1 MKDSIIIL
9 SGGMDSVTLLHEF
22 QERIALALTFDYHSR
37 HAEHEIACARW
48 QCHKLGIPH
57 LVISFDFMEQY
68 FRSSLLKNGYEEI
81 PEGHYDETNM
91 KSTIVPF
98 RNGVMLSIAAGI
110 AESQGLQHVLMANH
124 SSLP

>member
-22 QERIALALTFDYHSR
+22 QERIALAVTFDYHSR

-57 LVISFDFMEQY
+57 LVINIDFMEQY

-81 PEGHYDETNM
+81 PDGQYDEPIP
-91 KSTIVPF
+91 KS
-98 RNGVMLSIAAGI
+98 RNQDEVGRLQSHFKDMQQSLSTRFS
-110 AESQGLQHVLMANH
+110 ELQHL
-124 SSLP
+124 